1 MLSETRSKKKRIA
14 IAIPSSFVSDTPHL
28 REKTARIGLLG
39 RAAAIFHVNEI
50 LIYPPTSRANPEE
63 ARFLRKILSYLET
76 PQYLRKRIFPIS
88 PEMKYVGVLPPLRT
102 PHHPM
107 VNDRKDRLV
116 TYREGL
122 VLRWDGN
129 WAMVDIGQDRYIRLK
144 ASGLKT
150 ETRVTIKIEK
160 GNGKEKYSVISRENV
175 PAYWG
180 YDVTICEKALGEV
193 LKQRRGELIIITS
206 RYGRSI
212 VDEANRLK
220 KRVEEA
226 SRILVVF
233 GSPQEGVGEI
243 LARERLGPGDLTDI
257 ILNTIPDQGT
267 ETVRTEEAIYATMAI
282 LNLIMAELEEEQGAC
297 SQETSLPA
305 R

>member
-1 MLSETRSKKKRIA
+1 MLSEVKRRKKRIA

-28 REKTARIGLLG
+28 REKTVRIGLLA
-39 RAAAIFHVNEI
+39 RAAAIFRVDEI
-50 LIYPPTSRANPEE
+50 LIYQPTLRADPEE
-63 ARFLRKILSYLET
+63 ARFLKKILSYLET

-102 PHHPM
+102 PHHPL
-107 VNDRKDRLV
+107 VNDKRNELI

-122 VLRWDGN
+122 VLHSDEN
-129 WAMVDIGQDRYIRLK
+129 WVTVDVGRDRNVRVK
-144 ASGLKT
+144 ASGMQT
-150 ETRVTIKIEK
+150 GSRITIKIERTNE
-160 GNGKEKYSVISRENV
+160 GERHSVFSRDSV
-175 PAYWG
+175 PTYWG
-180 YDVTICEKALGEV
+180 YDVTICQRTLGEV
-193 LKQRRGELIIITS
+193 LKQRQDELIVITS
-206 RYGRSI
+206 KYGKSI
-212 VDEANRLK
+212 LEEMSKLR

-243 LARERLGPGDLTDI
+243 LARERLRPGDLSDVV
-257 ILNTIPDQGT
+257 LNMIPDQGT

-282 LNLIMAELEEEQGAC
+282 LNVTGVELEDKPRAS
-297 SQETSLPA
+297 SQETPTPT